1 MSPACCS
8 VTSGRPLGQKK
19 QTGSFNERRE
29 FLTLSWRER
38 VERSCHGARIQRHW
52 TEEGGAGCVLEGPLS
67 SCHTDSWFVVTGAAL
82 PAIRNSPFCEGGL
95 LNHLNEALM
104 DSAEDWTFLSS
115 CSSCRPP
122 SSAAIL
128 SEAAGVGVLK
138 GSSAGNRKCLVFGSR
153 SAWATGENQVE
164 GLVLTFRSE
173 PRFPQ
178 RGSKLLHD
186 GEPLYQQQL
195 LEALIFTLESLSSG
209 DVLLLPLFSAL
220 TRVTA
225 AVVLCLHACF
235 CSVSYRCPPPA
246 APVGTLLVCVDFCPG
261 AAAQVV
267 PALSDV
273 HSCMSRLLA
282 GEEGAG
288 RTQLSAGER
297 QVLQFVPMEEL
308 LSGGLTDFLWSMN
321 SEIIQQKLHL
331 LLQS

>member
-1 MSPACCS
+1 M
-8 VTSGRPLGQKK
+8 
-19 QTGSFNERRE
+19 GSFKERLE

-38 VERSCHGARIQRHW
+38 IERSCHGARIQRHW
-52 TEEGGAGCVLEGPLS
+52 SKDGEPSCVMEGPLS

-82 PAIRNSPFCEGGL
+82 PAVRNSPFCEGGL
-95 LNHLNEALM
+95 LDHLNEALM
-104 DSAEDWTFLSS
+104 DSAEDWSFLSP
-115 CSSCRPP
+115 CSSCIPP
-122 SSAAIL
+122 SPASVL
-128 SEAAGVGVLK
+128 SEAAGVSVLK

-153 SAWATGENQVE
+153 SAWAAAENQVE

-178 RGSKLLHD
+178 SGCKLLHD

-235 CSVSYRCPPPA
+235 CSVSYRCPAPA
-246 APVGTLLVCVDFCPG
+246 TSVGSLLVCVGFCPE
-261 AAAQVV
+261 AAAQML
-267 PALSDV
+267 PALRDV
-273 HSCMSRLLA
+273 RSCMSRLLA
-282 GEEGAG
+282 GGEEGAG
-288 RTQLSAGER
+288 SPQVCGGER

-321 SEIIQQKLHL
+321 FEILQQKLHL
-331 LLQS
+331 LLQSHF